1 MLRKLFLGYLLTL
14 LLLLGQQGVL
24 AHEISHLQ
32 DYSQQD
38 QAPHSGVC
46 DQCLSLVSLDNL
58 ISGSS
63 YILPA
68 THSLTLK
75 PVASPTLDHSQ
86 LVRNAYSARAPP
98 THIQY

>member
-14 LLLLGQQGVL
+14 LLLLGQQSVL

-38 QAPHSGVC
+38 KAPHSGVC
-46 DQCLSLVSLDNL
+46 DQCLSLASLDNL

-68 THSLTLK
+68 ASALTVK
-75 PVASPTLDHSQ
+75 PVASAMLDHSQ
-86 LVRNAYSARAPP
+86 LARNAYSARAPP
-98 THIQY
+98 SLIQH